1 MIIWLTGQ
9 PGAGKTTLAKLLE
22 AYFSDQSVIIDGDD
36 LRELLKNTDYSE
48 NGRRKNIEYA
58 QNMAKDLYYNGYNV
72 IVSLVSPY
80 KDQREFFKQDMG
92 SSIKEVY
99 VHTSNIRGKEQF
111 HVQNYEAP
119 TENFIDIDT
128 TDRSELETLQE
139 LKIKLKK
146 QV

>member
-58 QNMAKDLYYNGYNV
+58 QNMAKDLYYNEYNV

-99 VHTSNIRGKEQF
+99 VHTSNIRGKEHF

-119 TENFIDIDT
+119 TENFVEIDT
-128 TDRSELETLQE
+128 TDKGELETLQE
-139 LKIKLKK
+139 LVQKLNL
-146 QV
+146 

>member
-58 QNMAKDLYYNGYNV
+58 QNMAKDLYYNEYNV

-80 KDQREFFKQDMG
+80 KDQRELFKQDMG
-92 SSIKEVY
+92 SNIKEVY
-99 VHTSNIRGKEQF
+99 VHTSNIRGKEHF

-119 TENFIDIDT
+119 TENFVEIDT
-128 TDRSELETLQE
+128 TDKGELETLQE
-139 LKIKLKK
+139 LVQKLNL
-146 QV
+146 

>member
-36 LRELLKNTDYSE
+36 LRELLKNMDYSE

-58 QNMAKDLYYNGYNV
+58 QNMAKDLYYNEYNV

-99 VHTSNIRGKEQF
+99 VHTSNIRGKEHF

-119 TENFIDIDT
+119 TENFVEIDT
-128 TDRSELETLQE
+128 TDKGELETLQE
-139 LKIKLKK
+139 LVQKLNL
-146 QV
+146 

>member
-58 QNMAKDLYYNGYNV
+58 QNMAKDLYYNEYNV

-99 VHTSNIRGKEQF
+99 VHTSNIRGKEHF
-111 HVQNYEAP
+111 HVQNYEVP

-128 TDRSELETLQE
+128 TDKEELETLQE
-139 LKIKLKK
+139 LVQKL
-146 QV
+146 QL

>member
-22 AYFSDQSVIIDGDD
+22 AYFSDQSVVIDGDD

-48 NGRRKNIEYA
+48 NGRKKNIEYA

>member
-22 AYFSDQSVIIDGDD
+22 AYFSDQSVVIDGDD

-48 NGRRKNIEYA
+48 NGRRKNVEYA

-80 KDQREFFKQDMG
+80 KDQRDLFKQDMG

-99 VHTSNIRGKEQF
+99 VHTSNIRGREQF

-128 TDRSELETLQE
+128 TDRSELETLRE
-139 LKIKLKK
+139 LVQKLGL
-146 QV
+146 

>member
-58 QNMAKDLYYNGYNV
+58 QNMAKDLYYNEYNA

-80 KDQREFFKQDMG
+80 KDQRELFKQDMG
-92 SSIKEVY
+92 SNIKEVY
-99 VHTSNIRGKEQF
+99 VHTSNIRGKEHF

-119 TENFIDIDT
+119 TENFVEIDT
-128 TDRSELETLQE
+128 TDKGELETLQE
-139 LKIKLKK
+139 LVQKLNL
-146 QV
+146 

>member
-58 QNMAKDLYYNGYNV
+58 QNMAKDLYYNEYNV

-99 VHTSNIRGKEQF
+99 VHTSNIRGKEHF

-119 TENFIDIDT
+119 TENFVEIDT

-139 LKIKLKK
+139 LVQKLDL
-146 QV
+146 

>member
-22 AYFSDQSVIIDGDD
+22 AHFPDQSIVLDGDD
-36 LRELLKNTDYSE
+36 LRKALRNTDYSE
-48 NGRRKNIEYA
+48 HGRRKNINHA
-58 QNMAKDLYYNGYNV
+58 QNMAKDLYYNEYNV

-80 KDQREFFKQDMG
+80 KDQRELFKQDMG

-99 VHTSNIRGKEQF
+99 VHTSNIRGREQF

-119 TENFIDIDT
+119 TENYIDIDT

-139 LKIKLKK
+139 LVQKLNL
-146 QV
+146 

>member
-58 QNMAKDLYYNGYNV
+58 QNMAKDLYYNEYNV

-80 KDQREFFKQDMG
+80 KDQRDLFKQDMG

-99 VHTSNIRGKEQF
+99 VHTSNIRGKEHF

-119 TENFIDIDT
+119 TENFVEIDT
-128 TDRSELETLQE
+128 TDKGELETLQE
-139 LKIKLKK
+139 LVQKLNL
-146 QV
+146 

>member
-58 QNMAKDLYYNGYNV
+58 QNMAKDLYYNEYNV

-92 SSIKEVY
+92 SSMKEVY
-99 VHTSNIRGKEQF
+99 VHTSNIRGKEHF
-111 HVQNYEAP
+111 HVQNYEVP
-119 TENFIDIDT
+119 TENFVDIDT
-128 TDRSELETLQE
+128 TDKGELETLQE
-139 LKIKLKK
+139 LVQKLNL
-146 QV
+146 

>member
-9 PGAGKTTLAKLLE
+9 PGAGKTTIAKLLE
-22 AYFSDQSVIIDGDD
+22 AYFSDQSVVIDGDD

-58 QNMAKDLYYNGYNV
+58 QNMAKDLYYNEYNV

-80 KDQREFFKQDMG
+80 KDQRELFKQDMG
-92 SSIKEVY
+92 SNIKEVY
-99 VHTSNIRGKEQF
+99 VHTSNIRGKEHF

-128 TDRSELETLQE
+128 TDKGEFETLQE
-139 LKIKLKK
+139 LVQKIGL
-146 QV
+146 

>member
-22 AYFSDQSVIIDGDD
+22 AYFSDQSVVIDGDD

-58 QNMAKDLYYNGYNV
+58 QNMAKDLYYNEYNV

-99 VHTSNIRGKEQF
+99 VHTSNIRGKEHF

-119 TENFIDIDT
+119 TENFVEIDT
-128 TDRSELETLQE
+128 TDKGELETLQE
-139 LKIKLKK
+139 LVQKLNL
-146 QV
+146 

>member
-22 AYFSDQSVIIDGDD
+22 AYFPDQSVVIDGDD

-48 NGRRKNIEYA
+48 NGRRENIDNA
-58 QNMAKDLYYNGYNV
+58 QNMAKDLYYNEYNV

-80 KDQREFFKQDMG
+80 KDQRELFKQDMG

-99 VHTSNIRGKEQF
+99 VHTSNIRGKEHF

-128 TDRSELETLQE
+128 TDKGELETLRE
-139 LKIKLKK
+139 LVQKLNL
-146 QV
+146 

>member
-22 AYFSDQSVIIDGDD
+22 AYFSDQSVVIDGDD